1 MKQKAP
7 AAAEERHRA
16 ERWNAPGR
24 SKVTHQK
31 YGTIVVPHRSN
42 LSAIINAAE
51 VWGCDWV
58 EILDAEVWAANKD
71 TPTARPHPI
80 QYK

>member
-1 MKQKAP
+1 MKIEAP
-7 AAAEERHRA
+7 AAAEERNRA

-24 SKVTHQK
+24 SKVTHPK

-58 EILDAEVWAANKD
+58 EILDAEV
-71 TPTARPHPI
+71 
-80 QYK
+80 